1 MRAPPLVILLLGVCT
16 YASTVRAQ
24 QDKDG
29 SSIEVAQGVSN
40 VGIILARTHSCSHM
54 VFLLYHARLCLS
66 TFSRGTYAL
75 Q

>member
-16 YASTVRAQ
+16 STVRAQ

-29 SSIEVAQGVSN
+29 SSIEVAQGVCN
-40 VGIILARTHSCSHM
+40 VVMSHSDE
-54 VFLLYHARLCLS
+54 A
-66 TFSRGTYAL
+66 